1 MDFYSPVQKRKPRT
15 EFTSGPAYQ
24 AGSTP
29 NLGQRKVG
37 YLDTEMLGSD
47 QWGTG
52 ASFQGAARPAM
63 IDALKATFSNANP
76 EDYAAMDELRDLYRQ
91 QVSDVPT
98 LENMGRS
105 NLDTSMQRGLSNLLR
120 QHRNSAAG
128 SGRLGSR
135 QFAGQAGDIVSRVA
149 SEYNQG
155 LLGLRNAGIAQ
166 GAQLGQ
172 SLGGLQSRDLAERA
186 FQNQQGQSLSSL
198 LERMAAADRGR
209 ETYLDQR
216 RISEENAEAARW
228 TGLIGAG
235 GAAAGAFFGGPMG
248 AAAGQKA
255 GEGTGQSIFGAPQ
268 QPTNTGSI
276 NSGGNGGYSVG
287 SSYGM
292 YDPYKWSGGYYGG

>member
-1 MDFYSPVQKRKPRT
+1 MEFYSPVQKRKPRT

-24 AGSTP
+24 GGSAP
-29 NLGQRKVG
+29 NLSQRRIG

-52 ASFQGAARPAM
+52 ASFQGAVRPAM

-76 EDYAAMDELRDLYRQ
+76 EDYAAMDELRDLYRS
-91 QVSDVPT
+91 QVADVPT

-120 QHRNSAAG
+120 QHRSSAAG

-135 QFAGQAGDIVSRVA
+135 QFAGQAGDITSRIA

-172 SLGGLQSRDLAERA
+172 SLNSLQSRDLAERV
-186 FQNQQGQSLSSL
+186 FQNQQSQSLSSL
-198 LERMAAADRGR
+198 LERMSARDQGR
-209 ETYLDQR
+209 EEKLNQQQIDR
-216 RISEENAEAARW
+216 ENADKEMW
-228 TGLIGAG
+228 GKIISAG
-235 GAAAGAFFGGPMG
+235 MG
-248 AAAGQKA
+248 AAGMMAGGPA
-255 GEGTGQSIFGAPQ
+255 GGMAGAQLGQSVMGPQ
-268 QPTNTGSI
+268 VANTGALYG
-276 NSGGNGGYSVG
+276 GGNGGYSVG

-292 YDPYKWSGGYYGG
+292 YDPSRWNGGYYGG